1 MNTINSKTVNSKPIN
16 PPLEVILKRNS
27 IIESRH
33 IVHAVIT
40 DKDGRV
46 RMHAGNHSFE
56 TFIRSSLKPFQVLI
70 CLSCGNSKS
79 IDANTRSIA
88 IACGSHSGSVFQA
101 REAFKLLWDSSID
114 INNLKC
120 PVPKGM
126 KSNLQHNCSG
136 KHSAF
141 LVTCKRMGWPITN
154 YLDINHPLQ
163 RKIKKKLGELLLI
176 APEEIISAVDNCGA
190 PTFYLKISQMALLY
204 ARLGF
209 EDSPEFMKI
218 KTSISSYPELIA
230 GKGKFDTELIMR
242 SKGQLISKGGGE
254 GVQCITRI
262 GEGIGIAIKVEDGS
276 KRAKHAVALHILKK
290 LEWISPSC
298 FEELQSLTN
307 NFSAGVELEV
317 SGRMKF
323 QEI

>member
-1 MNTINSKTVNSKPIN
+1 
-16 PPLEVILKRNS
+16 
-27 IIESRH
+27 
-33 IVHAVIT
+33 
-40 DKDGRV
+40 
-46 RMHAGNHSFE
+46 
-56 TFIRSSLKPFQVLI
+56 
-70 CLSCGNSKS
+70 
-79 IDANTRSIA
+79 
-88 IACGSHSGSVFQA
+88 
-101 REAFKLLWDSSID
+101 
-114 INNLKC
+114 
-120 PVPKGM
+120 
-126 KSNLQHNCSG
+126 
-136 KHSAF
+136 
-141 LVTCKRMGWPITN
+141 
-154 YLDINHPLQ
+154 
-163 RKIKKKLGELLLI
+163 
-176 APEEIISAVDNCGA
+176 
-190 PTFYLKISQMALLY
+190 MALLY